1 MFEHGLKRR
10 HGQPLMALPAV
21 RAERP
26 DRELLDRRYTRFRTA
41 G

>member
-1 MFEHGLKRR
+1 MLEHGPKGRQ
-10 HGQPLMALPAV
+10 GQPLMTPPAV

-26 DRELLDRRYTRFRTA
+26 DRELLDLRYTRFRTA